1 MTDAVL
7 PQTIFSPAITVIG
20 TDQNSGAEKSTHQR
34 SELLIHPR
42 QAGLLTPGALH
53 SAAGIAAER
62 TTG

>member
-7 PQTIFSPAITVIG
+7 PQTIFSPAIAMIG
-20 TDQNSGAEKSTHQR
+20 TDQESGAEKSTHQR

-42 QAGLLTPGALH
+42 QACLL
-53 SAAGIAAER
+53 AAGTLHRAARIATKR